1 MASVRLL
8 LVDDDEAVRS
18 GLQGMLEA
26 CDFEVVVA
34 SNVNEA
40 LKRITTE
47 TFDVLLTDLHMPGA
61 GDGLTVASVMRHMN
75 PKAVTIL
82 LSANP
87 DMAKAAAAIR
97 QQTDEILRKPVMV
110 GDMVEVIRK
119 RLSQSVPRPHVVLTE
134 EEAS

>member
-1 MASVRLL
+1 
-8 LVDDDEAVRS
+8 
-18 GLQGMLEA
+18 
-26 CDFEVVVA
+26 
-34 SNVNEA
+34 
-40 LKRITTE
+40 
-47 TFDVLLTDLHMPGA
+47 
-61 GDGLTVASVMRHMN
+61 VMRHMN
-75 PKAVTIL
+75 PNAVTIL

-119 RLSQSVPRPHVVLTE
+119 RLSQSVPRPHVALAE